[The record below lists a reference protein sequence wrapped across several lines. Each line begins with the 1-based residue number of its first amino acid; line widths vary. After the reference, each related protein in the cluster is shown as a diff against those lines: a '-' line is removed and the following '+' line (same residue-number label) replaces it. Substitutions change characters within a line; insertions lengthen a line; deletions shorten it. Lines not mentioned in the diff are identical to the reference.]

1 MLKRLVETSLNW
13 FFHGLSEMINGQDL
27 QPVHPKTG
35 STLTNGSVFF
45 SLFLLGSVRFRSFF
59 RSSELD
65 LKTLIIP
72 LRMGLLILGNV
83 PWTAMTEVLFLY
95 FFSLSPCSKKIKIKK
110 AFNEFSGPKFFSNHL
125 QNIHLL

>member
-35 STLTNGSVFF
+35 STLTNGLVFF
-45 SLFLLGSVRFRSFF
+45 GLFLLGSVQFRSFF

-65 LKTLIIP
+65 LKTLGWVHG
-72 LRMGLLILGNV
+72 RCMAGGTMGAHSSLLNMFDKHALKYKYV
-83 PWTAMTEVLFLY
+83 RW
-95 FFSLSPCSKKIKIKK
+95 
-110 AFNEFSGPKFFSNHL
+110 
-125 QNIHLL
+125 